1 MKWLQNMIFIVNYYL
16 QRAHWLSL
24 DVVVGAIVTHIIASR
39 LPNGHGKVSWVS
51 TLLVG
56 IAVFMIYVADR
67 LLDNR
72 KPDHSPTPRHAFH
85 VKHEQLLTKVLLGLG
100 IAACVLLFWLPAK
113 VLWFG
118 LGLTGLVA
126 LYLWFA
132 FRISVTHTAQVFKEP
147 LVAIVY
153 TAGIWGPAILTK
165 TSLAWESPVLM
176 GLYGLLA
183 FQNLLLFSWFE
194 SLELEEGFSLAIAWG
209 TETVSAVLNWLLGL
223 IIAGAIGLII
233 FTSYRYCVRAAIV
246 AVVMSACMHWLKR
259 ASATALVNERYRR
272 LGDGI
277 FLITLWLL

>member
-1 MKWLQNMIFIVNYYL
+1 MKWLQNMIFIINYYL

-24 DVVVGAIVTHIIASR
+24 DVVVGAMVTHVIASR
-39 LPNGHGKVSWVS
+39 LPDGHGKVSWVS
-51 TLLVG
+51 TALAG
-56 IAVFMIYVADR
+56 IAVFMIYVVDR

-85 VKHEQLLTKVLLGLG
+85 VKHEGLLIKVLSGLG
-100 IAACVLLFWLPAK
+100 AVACVLLFWVPAK

-132 FRISVTHTAQVFKEP
+132 FKISVTHIAQVFKEP
-147 LVAIVY
+147 LVALVY
-153 TAGIWGPAILTK
+153 TAGIWGPAILTQ
-165 TSLAWESPVLM
+165 TTLAWESSVLM
-176 GLYGLLA
+176 ALYGLLA

-209 TETVSAVLNWLLGL
+209 TETVSAALNWLLWL
-223 IIAGAIGLII
+223 IVAGALCVLF

-246 AVVMSACMHWLKR
+246 VTVMSACTHWLKR
-259 ASATALVNERYRR
+259 SSATALPDERYRR